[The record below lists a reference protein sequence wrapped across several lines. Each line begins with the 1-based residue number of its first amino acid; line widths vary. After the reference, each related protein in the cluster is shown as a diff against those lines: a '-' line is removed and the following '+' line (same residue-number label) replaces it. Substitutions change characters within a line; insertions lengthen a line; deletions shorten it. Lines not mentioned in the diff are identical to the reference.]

1 MGQDCLI
8 DTPSYSN
15 LIELLEHQVRSNG
28 SKTCF
33 TLLADGS
40 DAAEVISYAQLSARA
55 RAIAV
60 ELRALSDPGDRAM
73 LLMPNGID
81 YIVGFFGCIYAGLIA
96 VTAYAPQQRRR
107 DWGRLSSILTDSS
120 AVVVLCSA
128 GHEGQVDSWLLDGDK
143 SCRQFVVGE
152 ENVTSADQWVMPNIN
167 ADSVAYLQYSSGSTG
182 SPKGVMLGHGNLI
195 HNTALIVQEF
205 SLTETSNVVTWLP
218 MYHDMGF
225 VGGVLAPMCAGTSV
239 WLLLPPVVLQ
249 APFLWLKAI
258 SDYKAV
264 MSGGPNFIY
273 EHCVARVSEEQKQEL
288 DLSHWRFAANGAE
301 PIHAATL
308 EKFNQSFAECGLS
321 EDAIKPSYGM
331 AETCLFVTA
340 TAYDKPYRSVLLDK
354 LELQKGKVVSLKERN
369 SSEQGLLD
377 GAVKVPSSGRLND
390 QMAICIVDTESKQLL
405 ADDRVGEVWIRGD
418 SVAQGYWN
426 KPDVSA
432 EVFNNEILFDQQV
445 IKATGCQKEGY
456 LRTGDFG
463 FVLDG
468 WLYVSGRAKEVVIV
482 NGRNHY
488 PQDIEASVQA
498 VDKDLAPHGGAVFET
513 TNHKVVV
520 VQEVTRQGMRRKD
533 FEQIILSV
541 RQAVAEVH
549 EISLSAVVLIKP
561 VSLAKT
567 TSGKIQRLKTR
578 DLYEHGALNS
588 VAQWQMD
595 SEAGTAIKEQES
607 HEPELK
613 SGDEESICH
622 WMCYWIA
629 QRLQV
634 SIDDV
639 NPEKKLAGTGLD
651 SVDSMTLTHELSQR
665 LNLDLSAEL
674 IWQYPTTKKLSAYLA
689 STQSGFKSLE
699 KSIDKGLDE
708 GADFDASEEECLL
721 EGEI

>member
-1 MGQDCLI
+1 MGQDYLI

-28 SKTCF
+28 HKTCF
-33 TLLADGS
+33 TLLANGS
-40 DAAEVISYAQLSARA
+40 DVAETISYAELSTRA
-55 RAIAV
+55 RAMAV

-107 DWGRLSSILTDSS
+107 DWGRLSSILKDSDAS
-120 AVVVLCSA
+120 LALCSA
-128 GHEGQVDSWLLDGDK
+128 EHQDQVKAWLTECDQN
-143 SCRQFVVGE
+143 CQQFVVGE
-152 ENVTSADQWVMPNIN
+152 ERSESAEQWIMPNIH

-205 SLTETSNVVTWLP
+205 SITETTNVVTWLP

-264 MSGGPNFIY
+264 VSGGPNFIY
-273 EHCVARVSEEQKQEL
+273 EHCVARISEEQKQAL

-301 PIHAATL
+301 PIHTATL
-308 EKFNQSFAECGLS
+308 EKFSQSFVECGLS
-321 EDAIKPSYGM
+321 ENALKPCYGM
-331 AETCLFVTA
+331 AETCLFVTT
-340 TAYDKPYRSVLLDK
+340 TASDQPCRSIQLDK
-354 LELQKGKVVSLKERN
+354 SALQKGKVVRAKTEKI
-369 SSEQGLLD
+369 SEQNLLD
-377 GAVKVPSSGRLND
+377 KRVDVPSSGRLND
-390 QMAICIVDTESKQLL
+390 QMSVCIVDPDTKQEL
-405 ADDRVGEVWIRGD
+405 ADDSVGEIWIRGG

-426 KPDVSA
+426 KPEVNA
-432 EVFNNEILFDQQV
+432 EVFNNEILSDSQTT
-445 IKATGCQKEGY
+445 KDAADKKEGY
-456 LRTGDFG
+456 LRSGDLG
-463 FVLDG
+463 FIMDG

-482 NGRNHY
+482 NGRNLY

-498 VDKDLAPHGGAVFET
+498 VDKDLAPHDGAVFQT
-513 TNHKVVV
+513 TDNQVVL
-520 VQEVTRQGMRRKD
+520 VQEVTRQGLRRKNYED
-533 FEQIILSV
+533 IILSI
-541 RQAVAEVH
+541 RQAVAEEF

-567 TSGKIQRLKTR
+567 TSGKIQRLKNR
-578 DLYEHGALNS
+578 DLYEQGELNA
-588 VAQWQMD
+588 VAQWQKDGEAD
-595 SEAGTAIKEQES
+595 SAIEVKES
-607 HEPELK
+607 NEPELNL
-613 SGDEESICH
+613 SDEGSISH

-629 QRLQV
+629 KRLQV
-634 SIDDV
+634 AIDDV
-639 NPEKKLAGTGLD
+639 NPEQKLAGTGLD

-665 LNLDLSAEL
+665 LNLELSAEL
-674 IWQYPTTKKLSAYLA
+674 IWQYPTTKALAAYLV
-689 STQSGFKSLE
+689 STQSSSNSQE
-699 KSIDKGLDE
+699 IDLD
-708 GADFDASEEECLL
+708 ANEEEYLL